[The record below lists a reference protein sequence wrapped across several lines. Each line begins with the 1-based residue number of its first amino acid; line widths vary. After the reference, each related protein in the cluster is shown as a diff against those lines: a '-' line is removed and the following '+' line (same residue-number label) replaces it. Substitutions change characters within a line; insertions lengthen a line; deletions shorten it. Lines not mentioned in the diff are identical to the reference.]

1 MKLTLALIVTAAA
14 VFSKAAPAVE
24 TNARPE
30 KRNVSLN
37 IKKYDSSSQFQ

>member
-1 MKLTLALIVTAAA
+1 MKLILALIVTAAA
-14 VFSKAAPAVE
+14 VFSQAAPAVE

-37 IKKYDSSSQFQ
+37 IKKYDSSSQSQ